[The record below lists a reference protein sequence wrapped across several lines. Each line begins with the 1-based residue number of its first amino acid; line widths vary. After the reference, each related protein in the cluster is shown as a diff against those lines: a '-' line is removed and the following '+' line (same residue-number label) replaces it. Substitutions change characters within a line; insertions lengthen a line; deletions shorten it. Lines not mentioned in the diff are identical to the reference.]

1 MKHFISLAI
10 ITLYL
15 IIHSTTSFSHEGAT
29 GIIKERMDKFQESK
43 SIMRQINKSFAN
55 KDFTI
60 VETGASKLQKWGL
73 DMNNFFPEGSNKK
86 PSEAR
91 EEIWLEPDLFKL
103 AIENFTKASGNL
115 LKISREKDLEK
126 TIQAFREVANTC
138 KGCHKKFRN

>member
-1 MKHFISLAI
+1 MKNSISYILFTIFFAFFISISLA
-10 ITLYL
+10 
-15 IIHSTTSFSHEGAT
+15 HEGAT

-55 KDFTI
+55 KDFTF

-91 EEIWLEPDLFKL
+91 EEIWLEPDLFKR
-103 AIENFTKASGNL
+103 AIENFTKASANL
-115 LKISREKDLEK
+115 LKISKEKNLEK